1 MNILFSESKT
11 LSQVKQFTG
20 YTSNEKEFIV
30 YAEWDIDDGWFVHGV
45 MFTEPDTMK
54 LKRKLMKSLNSFTN
68 IFNQIKKIN
77 YALF

>member
-45 MFTEPDTMK
+45 MFTEPDYNETEEEVDEVTAFFYK
-54 LKRKLMKSLNSFTN
+54 HVQSN
-68 IFNQIKKIN
+68 
-77 YALF
+77 

>member
-45 MFTEPDTMK
+45 MFTEPDYNETEEEVDEVTEFFYK
-54 LKRKLMKSLNSFTN
+54 HIQSN
-68 IFNQIKKIN
+68 
-77 YALF
+77 